1 MDDRERSDSRLDGII
16 ATLLGLAAV
25 LVAVTGY
32 QGALRDGDSIKSFNE
47 GIRSINDANGFY
59 NEATSVYNRDSS
71 LFLEFAKASQE
82 DNAELAE
89 YVKTTLMDETLATA
103 TDEWI
108 EDESGEVLTPLD
120 APSYSVPQQ
129 DEADRLTAETDR
141 QFAEAVRLD
150 NEGDDYGLVGVIVAS
165 SLFFLGIAGVMSS
178 RRIKLAGTTLGAITL
193 AVSFGLWLT
202 V

>member
-1 MDDRERSDSRLDGII
+1 MDDRERANSRLETLI

-32 QGALRDGDSIKSFNE
+32 QAALRDGDSIKAFNE
-47 GIRSINDANGFY
+47 GIRSINDANGYF

-82 DNAELAE
+82 ENEDLAA
-89 YVKTTLMDETLATA
+89 YVKETLMDETLSVA
-103 TDEWI
+103 TDEWL

-120 APSYSVPQQ
+120 APSYEIPQQ
-129 DEADRLTAETDR
+129 AEAERLTEATDR
-141 QFAEAVRLD
+141 QFAKAVALD

-178 RRIKLAGTTLGAITL
+178 TRIKYAGTGLGIVTLV
-193 AVSFGLWLT
+193 VSFVMWLM